1 MVYRIYDIKS
11 ETQSG
16 RNTPPAQPAQAY
28 HVSEP
33 PYEGYHAVEQSAY
46 RSSAPD
52 SAIVIDNGILHSPA
66 AARSSASY

>member
-16 RNTPPAQPAQAY
+16 RNTPPERPAQAY

-46 RSSAPD
+46 RNSAPD
-52 SAIVIDNGILHSPA
+52 SAIVIDNGMLQSLSFYRPIS
-66 AARSSASY
+66 R

>member
-11 ETQSG
+11 EEESG
-16 RNTPPAQPAQAY
+16 RNTPPERPAKTY
-28 HVSEP
+28 HVSDP

-52 SAIVIDNGILHSPA
+52 SAIVIDNGTPRKSIT
-66 AARSSASY
+66 ASLLQC